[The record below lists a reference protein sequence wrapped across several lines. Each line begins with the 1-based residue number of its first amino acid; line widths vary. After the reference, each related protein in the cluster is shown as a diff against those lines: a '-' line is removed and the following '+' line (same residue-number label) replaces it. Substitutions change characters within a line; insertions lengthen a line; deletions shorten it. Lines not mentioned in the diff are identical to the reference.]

1 MNSEKNKM
9 EEEIK
14 KSLEILR
21 GGGIILYPTDT
32 IWGIGCDATNEKAVE
47 KIFNVKKRDDSK
59 SMIILIANESMLQAY
74 IERVPEQ
81 AWELIEYSSKPLTL
95 VLLGAR
101 NVAKNLIA
109 SDGSIGIRIT
119 KDEFCKRLIEKLR
132 KPIVS
137 TSANISGEPSPQN
150 FLEISETIK
159 TNVDYIVN
167 LHRDENEKKFPSQI
181 IQLGEN
187 AEIKIL
193 RK

>member
-1 MNSEKNKM
+1 M